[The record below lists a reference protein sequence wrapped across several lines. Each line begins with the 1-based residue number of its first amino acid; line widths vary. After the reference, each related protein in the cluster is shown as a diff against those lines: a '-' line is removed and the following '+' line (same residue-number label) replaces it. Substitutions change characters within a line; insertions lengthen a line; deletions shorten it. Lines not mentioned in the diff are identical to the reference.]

1 MAPSRRK
8 SGDVISYK
16 SGTGLTVTGK
26 GVTVDVLAGTGLTIG
41 ANTPTGPADIVSGSG
56 ASISIHNNSEVTV
69 EGSNDTITMLGGKT
83 SNLTVEG
90 NSDAVTAANAD
101 SVTVASGTGDAVK
114 GTNASITI
122 TGGLAVRIQGTGN
135 TVHTAIGNSLT
146 DSGKTTEFQI
156 GGNVGTLTILTFKHD
171 PTGIIDLLSGVGGY
185 ATPGA
190 AYAAVTTDHAGG
202 SMLSLGVDGTID
214 FKGDPVADLSASNF
228 KIG

>member
-1 MAPSRRK
+1 MCLRERATPS
-8 SGDVISYK
+8 
-16 SGTGLTVTGK
+16 TGQ
-26 GVTVDVLAGTGLTIG
+26 
-41 ANTPTGPADIVSGSG
+41 TPRSRTEAARASQSREPAILSH
-56 ASISIHNNSEVTV
+56 A
-69 EGSNDTITMLGGKT
+69 
-83 SNLTVEG
+83 
-90 NSDAVTAANAD
+90 
-101 SVTVASGTGDAVK
+101 
-114 GTNASITI
+114 
-122 TGGLAVRIQGTGN
+122 
-135 TVHTAIGNSLT
+135 AIGDSLT